1 MVHYRPLVST
11 GCMLRAALVAC
22 AVFPVVP
29 GLLHAEPA
37 NSTDPAM
44 MSSASLE
51 EITVTARKRDET
63 ALAVPVSITALS
75 KADLEKLDIKSFIDY
90 ASKVPNLSFSYG
102 TGNLGY
108 VDSRTVAIRGI
119 EGSGT
124 TGIYIDD
131 TPIPDSLDPRV
142 VDIQRIEILKGP
154 QGTLFGQGSLGG
166 TLRLIP
172 VRPRPGSDDAHYT
185 ATFGGTS
192 GAGSPDYGVSFAGS
206 HTVADDLV
214 LRAVGFYDHEGGYLH
229 RLAADPNTGEVL
241 ANVNNYG
248 AEKSYGGSLA
258 VRWIAAERVE
268 VGLRILAQ
276 EQDWDGWPA
285 PYAPNPPFEIQSLT
299 LNRTNNIQEAAR
311 DRFYLPAL
319 TIEYRGAG
327 YTLHESVSYFDRRAT
342 QTEDGS
348 EGTRDAL
355 AALWAA
361 TDPAILGVYADNQ
374 GFAWSQIVSQRQ
386 TVSETRLS
394 FDKTSF
400 GLSGVAGVYL
410 SRSFSDTQFD
420 SGSIPLIQQL
430 GLNTNA
436 AVGIIP
442 GLGGYCRNPNNYND
456 TSCPRYGSGVG
467 WFSYGPAYDKNQAL
481 FGELYYDVAQFE
493 LTLGGRYYHQI
504 QNGQE
509 LLEGALNLAYLN
521 FTLPQTEQS
530 GFDPKI
536 AIKYQIDPTAM
547 VYASY
552 SKGFRS
558 GGAGVPLPGG
568 PPSFFSAIHQ
578 TPGTPTTYTS
588 DTVENYEFGAKIAG
602 LDNKVILTC
611 AVFQMNWNNIQQ
623 AIIAPVSYI
632 SLIVN
637 AGDARVRGGEL
648 ALEAKPNPYV
658 DLQAGIG
665 YADAIITHGVLYW
678 QPTGSRV
685 YEVPEVTANASVTFT
700 APIDSRLS
708 SFLTVD
714 GSYTGSSVSGT
725 MGCQLNAGPG
735 VVPEFPAGVQ
745 LFPCPSVSPTNPAGY
760 APTRA
765 GYSVLNARVGIAWAK
780 SQFTFYANN
789 LTNARPN
796 LGDFNPESYAKHSTG
811 PADFDP
817 AFGTGYIVPRVATL
831 RPFGAGLEF
840 SQRF

>member
-1 MVHYRPLVST
+1 MDRSVTKRPPISSV
-11 GCMLRAALVAC
+11 RALVAC
-22 AVFPVVP
+22 TVYALVP
-29 GLLHAEPA
+29 GLLHAETASPA
-37 NSTDPAM
+37 EPTM
-44 MSSASLE
+44 ILSANLE
-51 EITVTARKRDET
+51 EISVTARKKDET
-63 ALAVPVSITALS
+63 ALTVPVSLTAFS
-75 KADLEKLDIKSFIDY
+75 EADLEKLNINSFIDY
-90 ASKVPNLSFSYG
+90 AAKIPNLSFSYG

-119 EGSGT
+119 EGAGT
-124 TGIYIDD
+124 TGIYIDE

-142 VDIQRIEILKGP
+142 VDIQRIEVLKGP

-166 TLRLIP
+166 TLRLITAQP
-172 VRPRPGSDDAHYT
+172 TPGVNDAHY
-185 ATFGGTS
+185 ATTLGGTS

-206 HTVADDLV
+206 HTFADNLV
-214 LRAVGFYDHEGGYLH
+214 VRAVGFYDHEGGYLH
-229 RLAADPNTGEVL
+229 RLAVDPNTGETL
-241 ANVNNYG
+241 ANVNDYG

-258 VRWIAAERVE
+258 LRWIASDRVD
-268 VGLRILAQ
+268 VGLRIMAQ
-276 EQDWDGWPA
+276 EQDLDGWAA
-285 PYAPNPPFEIQSLT
+285 PYAPNPPFEVQSLT
-299 LNRTNNIQEAAR
+299 LNRTNNIQEVAR

-319 TIEYRGAG
+319 TIEYKGGG

-342 QTEDGS
+342 QIEDGS

-355 AALWAA
+355 AADWAA
-361 TDPAILGVYADNQ
+361 SAPGILGVYADNQ
-374 GFAWSQIVSQRQ
+374 GFAWSEIVSQRR

-394 FDKTSF
+394 FDKSKF
-400 GLSGVAGVYL
+400 GLSGVAGIYL

-420 SGSIPLIQQL
+420 AGSIPLIQQL

-436 AVGIIP
+436 AVGVIP
-442 GLGGYCRNPNNYND
+442 GLGGYCRNPNNGND
-456 TSCPRYGSGVG
+456 TSCPGYGSGLA
-467 WFSYGPAYDKNQAL
+467 WFSYEPAYDKDQAL
-481 FGELYYDVAQFE
+481 FGEVYYEFAQFE

-509 LLEGALNLAYLN
+509 LLEGALNFAYFN

-558 GGAGVPLPGG
+558 GGAGVPLPLG

-588 DTVENYEFGAKIAG
+588 DTVDNYEFGGKIVG
-602 LDNKVILTC
+602 FNNEVILTG

-637 AGDARVRGGEL
+637 AGDARIRGGEI
-648 ALEAKPNPYV
+648 ALEAKPNAYV
-658 DLQAGIG
+658 DLQAGVG
-665 YADAIITHGVLYW
+665 YEDAVITHGVLYW

-685 YEVPEVTANASVTFT
+685 YQVPDVTANASVTFT
-700 APIDSRLS
+700 IPVNDRLS

-714 GSYTGSSVSGT
+714 SSYTGSSVSGT

-735 VVPEFPAGVQ
+735 VVPEYPSGVQ
-745 LFPCPSVSPTNPAGY
+745 FFPCPSASPTNPAGY
-760 APTRA
+760 APSRA
-765 GYSVLNARVGIAWAK
+765 GYSVLNARIGIAWGK
-780 SQFTFYANN
+780 SQLAFYANN

-796 LGDFNPESYAKHSTG
+796 LGDINPESYAKHSTD

-817 AFGTGYIVPRVATL
+817 TIGAGYIVPRVATL
-831 RPFGAGLEF
+831 RPFSAGLQF